1 MGSVAHSVAELDAS
15 VVKITRSTNLR
26 PVPEPGSPEELS
38 HSYCTD
44 HMVTAR
50 WTVAN
55 GWETPEVKPF
65 ENLSIPPTASCL
77 HYATECFEGMKVYR
91 GYDGKLR
98 LFRPDCNGERL
109 LSSAQRASLPSFR
122 YEELKVLI
130 AKLMQIDGPRWLP
143 KDQPGRF
150 LYLRPTMIGS
160 GPHLGVQTPKE
171 ALLFIIAVPWPD
183 PSKLKKPEEGTK
195 PGLKLLAST
204 PDTIRAWPGGF
215 GYAKLGANYG
225 PSLVAHGKAQAI
237 GFDQILW
244 LFGQDRQ
251 VTEAGASNFF
261 IVWENKETGK
271 IELVTAPLENQLILP
286 GVTRRSVLQLARTE
300 LSKPTGSLAPV
311 EVVERDF
318 TISEVEQ
325 AWKEGRIIEAFV
337 CGTAFFVTPVKLIRN
352 GDVDMDMLEA
362 GAARG
367 GYAVQIKSWLE
378 AIMYGKDG
386 KENDEWSYII
396 EGESEK

>member
-1 MGSVAHSVAELDAS
+1 MGSIAPSPAEIDAS

-26 PVPEPGSPEELS
+26 DVPLPGSPEELS

-44 HMVTAR
+44 HMVTVR
-50 WTVAN
+50 WTAGN
-55 GWETPEVKPF
+55 GWETPEVRPF
-65 ENLSIPPTASCL
+65 ENLSVPPTASCL

-109 LSSAQRASLPSFR
+109 VSSAQRTSLPAFKF
-122 YEELKVLI
+122 EELKVLI

-150 LYLRPTMIGS
+150 LYLRPAMIGN

-183 PSKLKKPEEGTK
+183 PSKKKPEQAGGQH
-195 PGLKLLAST
+195 GLKLLASH
-204 PDTIRAWPGGF
+204 PDSIRAWPGGF

-237 GFDQILW
+237 GFDQVLW
-244 LFGQDRQ
+244 LFGEDRQ

-261 IVWENKETGK
+261 VVWENKQSGK
-271 IELVTAPLENQLILP
+271 LELVTAPLENQLILP
-286 GVTRRSVLQLARTE
+286 GVTRRSVLELARTR
-300 LSKPTGSLAPV
+300 LNQSCGKLAPV

-318 TISEVEQ
+318 TIGDVHE
-325 AWKEGRIIEAFV
+325 AWKEGRIVEAFV
-337 CGTAFFVTPVKLIRN
+337 CGTAYFVTPVKLIRN
-352 GDVDMDMLEA
+352 DDVDMNMLDA
-362 GAARG
+362 GAERA
-367 GYAVQIKSWLE
+367 GYAAQIKSWLE
-378 AIMYGKDG
+378 AIMFGKDG
-386 KENDEWSYII
+386 AEAHEWGYVI
-396 EGESEK
+396 EGESQK